1 MSDELKETIKMRL
14 TAIRYA
20 AKDINFYEFCGME
33 NQSLPAAAPGA
44 HIGLHLP
51 NGLVRQY
58 SLITAAENPVSYTTG
73 IKLDR
78 SSRGGSSHI
87 HRNLRVGDILDI
99 EPPRN
104 NFPLDESAAESVFL
118 AGGIG
123 ITPIRA
129 MIERLANQGR
139 KWKLFYACRTRTEAA
154 FFSELQNYPHVRF
167 HFDDESVGFF
177 DCREILAE
185 ASPEAHFYCCGPAA
199 MLESF
204 EKITAELPREQIHVE
219 YFTPKYE
226 AATDGG
232 YTVELAREK
241 RQFTIPAGK
250 TILRVL
256 LEAGIDIPF
265 SCEEGVCGSCETRVV
280 SGIPDH
286 RDAILSDAEKSE
298 NKTMMI
304 CCSGSKS
311 PLLILD
317 L

>member
-1 MSDELKETIKMRL
+1 MPNELKETIKMRL

-20 AKDINFYEFCGME
+20 AKDINFYEFCGLE
-33 NQSLPAAAPGA
+33 NETLPAAAPGS

-58 SLITAAENPVSYTTG
+58 SLVTATENPVSYTTG

-78 SSRGGSSHI
+78 KSRGGSGFI
-87 HRNLRVGDILDI
+87 HKNLRVGDILDI

-104 NFPLDESAAESVFL
+104 NFPLHETAAESIFL

-129 MIERLANQGR
+129 MIKRLENLGR
-139 KWKLFYACRTRTEAA
+139 NWKLFYACRSRTEAA
-154 FFSELQNYPHVRF
+154 FFDELQTFRQVKF
-167 HFDDESVGFF
+167 HFDDEVGGFF
-177 DCREILAE
+177 DCREILAQV
-185 ASPEAHFYCCGPAA
+185 APDTHFYCCGPAT

-204 EKITAELPREQIHVE
+204 EKITNDFPPEQVHVE

-232 YTVELAREK
+232 FTVELARAK
-241 RQFTIPAGK
+241 RQLNIPAGK

-256 LEAGIDIPF
+256 LEAGIDVPF

-280 SGIPDH
+280 SGVPDH
-286 RDAILSDAEKSE
+286 RDTILSDMEKAE

-304 CCSGSKS
+304 CCSGSQSIK
-311 PLLILD
+311 LILD
-317 L
+317 I

>member
-1 MSDELKETIKMRL
+1 MSNELKETIKMRL
-14 TAIRYA
+14 AAIRYA
-20 AKDINFYEFCGME
+20 AKDTNLYEFCGLD
-33 NQSLPAAAPGA
+33 NKTLPAAAPGA

-58 SLITAAENPVSYTTG
+58 SLITAAENPVFYTTG

-78 SSRGGSSHI
+78 SSRGGSSFI
-87 HRNLRVGDILDI
+87 HQNLRVGDILDI

-104 NFPLDESAAESVFL
+104 NFPLDETAETSVFL

-129 MIERLANQGR
+129 MIERLENLGR
-139 KWKLFYACRTRTEAA
+139 DWKLFYACRSRVEAA
-154 FFSELQNYPHVRF
+154 FFSELQNFRQVKF
-167 HFDDESVGFF
+167 HFDNEADGFF
-177 DCREILAE
+177 DCREILRE
-185 ASPEAHFYCCGPAA
+185 VSPAAHFYCCGPAA

-204 EKITAELPREQIHVE
+204 ENLTVELPREQIHVE

-226 AATDGG
+226 AATGG
-232 YTVELAREK
+232 GFTVELAREN

-256 LEAGIDIPF
+256 LEAGVDVPF
-265 SCEEGVCGSCETRVV
+265 SCEEGVCGSCETRVI
-280 SGIPDH
+280 SGVPDH
-286 RDAILSDAEKSE
+286 RDAILSDAEKAA
-298 NKTMMI
+298 NKTMMV
-304 CCSGSKS
+304 CCSGSQS
-311 PLLILD
+311 SLLVLD